1 MLGQS
6 EYGVRQDVLCPHA
19 PHFLT
24 ETSLRLDPWVSRIMR
39 LLVRLGAVSKGL
51 QEDTHFEAAGCVRM
65 QTLVIFCASDRSP

>member
-39 LLVRLGAVSKGL
+39 LLVRLAVSKGL
-51 QEDTHFEAAGCVRM
+51 QDTHFEAAGSDADGD
-65 QTLVIFCASDRSP
+65 FASDRSP